1 MKIADK
7 LAVPAIVIAGGMAY
21 AAEEFNL
28 PYLIPLAM
36 GLFGLF
42 GIILGIETFAS
53 GRIEMFNRLY
63 SRRENF
69 SGLPARLLGVM
80 IFLFGAGVTLYAF
93 LEWTNPGTAG
103 EYLAGLVKSS
113 RGWGILLIAFGV
125 FTLLFGLIRLVAGSA
140 HRPEERSAVT
150 DFGYRARGAVNI
162 IIGLAALAGGVWL
175 MFK

>member
-7 LAVPAIVIAGGMAY
+7 LAVPIIVVAGGMVY
-21 AAEEFNL
+21 TAEEFNL
-28 PYLIPLAM
+28 PYLLPLAM

-69 SGLPARLLGVM
+69 SGMPARLFGVM

-93 LEWTNPGTAG
+93 LEWTSPGTAG

-113 RGWGILLIAFGV
+113 RGWGILLITFGF
-125 FTLLFGLIRLVAGSA
+125 FTLLFGLIRLIAGSA
-140 HRPEERSAVT
+140 GRPEERRAVT

-162 IIGLAALAGGVWL
+162 IVGAFLVGLGTWL
-175 MFK
+175 ILL

>member
-1 MKIADK
+1 M
-7 LAVPAIVIAGGMAY
+7 Y
-21 AAEEFNL
+21 AAEKLNL

-69 SGLPARLLGVM
+69 SDLPARLFGVM
-80 IFLFGAGVTLYAF
+80 IFLFGAGIALYAF
-93 LEWTNPGTAG
+93 FEWTQPGTAG
-103 EYLAGLVKSS
+103 ESLAGLVKST
-113 RGWGILLIAFGV
+113 RGWGILLITFGF
-125 FTLLFGLIRLVAGSA
+125 FTMLFGLIRLIAGST

-150 DFGYRARGAVNI
+150 DFGYRARGLVNI
-162 IIGLAALAGGVWL
+162 ISGLAALAGGVWL

>member
-7 LAVPAIVIAGGMAY
+7 LAVPALLVSGGMVY

-53 GRIEMFNRLY
+53 GRIEMFNRFY
-63 SRRENF
+63 SRREYF
-69 SGLPARLLGVM
+69 SGMPARLFGVM
-80 IFLFGAGVTLYAF
+80 IFLFGAGVMLYAF
-93 LEWTNPGTAG
+93 FEWTQPRMAG
-103 EYLAGLVKSS
+103 EYLAGLVKST
-113 RGWGILLIAFGV
+113 RGWGILLIIFGF

-140 HRPEERSAVT
+140 HRPEERRAVT
-150 DFGYRARGAVNI
+150 DFGYRARGVVNI

>member
-69 SGLPARLLGVM
+69 SGLPARLFGVM

-113 RGWGILLIAFGV
+113 RGWGILLITFGL

>member
-1 MKIADK
+1 MKITDK

-69 SGLPARLLGVM
+69 SGLPARLFGVM

-113 RGWGILLIAFGV
+113 RGWGILLITFGL